1 MKINKHYKSAK
12 SKWWLAKPVLVA
24 CLIAAPVS
32 AFAQNDNRVYFNE
45 SVDAASYTSESNP
58 ENDDMVRDMGT
69 KVGYITNGTSI
80 TFKEF
85 VVQEDNIPTSL
96 TITYSS
102 AGAGG
107 KVKLVADAYNSSRK
121 LGIALGEFDLPST
134 GGWDTFQTVTFPIY
148 RDFEFNYLRGIVPL
162 RLEFKNPSASSY
174 LFDVSSFKISNASQ
188 SAPFTYNKR
197 ISAALFTTES
207 HPGDDSRIRNMGN
220 KVGFITHG
228 TRIVFDNFAIPNN
241 AYRSNIPTSITITY
255 SSGGD
260 GGSVKVVSDS
270 YNSSR
275 TRGVTLGEF
284 PLPSTGGWDQLS
296 TVTFPINDNFEF
308 NYLRGAEPL
317 KLEFNNPGSGG
328 YLFDIISFKIN
339 N

>member
-107 KVKLVADAYNSSRK
+107 KVKLVADA
-121 LGIALGEFDLPST
+121 
-134 GGWDTFQTVTFPIY
+134 
-148 RDFEFNYLRGIVPL
+148 
-162 RLEFKNPSASSY
+162 
-174 LFDVSSFKISNASQ
+174 
-188 SAPFTYNKR
+188 
-197 ISAALFTTES
+197 
-207 HPGDDSRIRNMGN
+207 
-220 KVGFITHG
+220 
-228 TRIVFDNFAIPNN
+228 
-241 AYRSNIPTSITITY
+241 
-255 SSGGD
+255 
-260 GGSVKVVSDS
+260 
-270 YNSSR
+270 
-275 TRGVTLGEF
+275 
-284 PLPSTGGWDQLS
+284 
-296 TVTFPINDNFEF
+296 
-308 NYLRGAEPL
+308 
-317 KLEFNNPGSGG
+317 
-328 YLFDIISFKIN
+328 
-339 N
+339 